1 MYRTPQRL
9 SRSLLTLAA
18 LPLAALAHDYSFI
31 EGGYVSIDNGAED
44 EGGIRI
50 GGWIPLAP
58 QFNLIAEYADADEFN
73 QLSFGGQFHAP
84 LSPQLD
90 WTAGATMESIEVGRA
105 DDTGLGLRGGLRWQS
120 TSGQFEVNPEIRF
133 VDVFE
138 DESTSL
144 RVAGL
149 AAINAQLWLQGAVQT
164 GDDDRMEL
172 GIRHGF

>member
-1 MYRTPQRL
+1 MHNTGKRL
-9 SRSLLTLAA
+9 PRSLLTLAA

-31 EGGYVSIDNGAED
+31 EGGYVSIDNGAD
-44 EGGIRI
+44 DQGGIRI
-50 GGWIPLAP
+50 GGWVPVAS
-58 QFNLIAEYADADEFN
+58 QFNLIAEYADADDFS
-73 QLSFGGQFHAP
+73 QLTLGGQFHAP
-84 LSPQLD
+84 LAPRLD
-90 WTAGATMESIEVGRA
+90 WTAGATLENVEVGRA
-105 DDTGLGLRGGLRWQS
+105 DDSGIGLRGGLRWQS
-120 TSGQFEVNPEIRF
+120 VSGQFEVNPEIRF

-149 AAINAQLWLQGAVQT
+149 AAINSQVWMQAAIQT